1 MDLKRGFEVVSDFLG
16 SLIDLL
22 ASLVAVGVL
31 AEVLFGTGVFG
42 ASVVSNLTNMISH
55 FGTNGFA
62 GLLALLILVG
72 LYQRRM

>member
-1 MDLKRGFEVVSDFLG
+1 MDIKRGFEVVSDFLG
-16 SLIDLL
+16 SLIELL

-42 ASVVSNLTNMISH
+42 ASVVANLTNMIAH
-55 FGTNGFA
+55 FGSHGFA

>member
-1 MDLKRGFEVVSDFLG
+1 MDIKRGFEVVSDFLG

-42 ASVVSNLTNMISH
+42 ASVVTNLTSMIAH
-55 FGTNGFA
+55 FGTHGFA
-62 GLLALLILVG
+62 GLLSLLILVG
-72 LYQRRM
+72 LYQRRI